1 MRVLI
6 VTVMLLV
13 FGSAHAVED
22 GKKIKPPRL
31 KYKNGP
37 VCMCTDGLSEK
48 DIRLKRNAKQTT
60 GKYRTTNNP
69 QQLETSRNRDRE
81 DE

>member
-6 VTVMLLV
+6 ITVMLLSS
-13 FGSAHAVED
+13 GSSYAVED
-22 GKKIKPPRL
+22 GNKIKPPRL

-48 DIRLKRNAKQTT
+48 DIRLKRNAKQTAD
-60 GKYRTTNNP
+60 KYRTINNT